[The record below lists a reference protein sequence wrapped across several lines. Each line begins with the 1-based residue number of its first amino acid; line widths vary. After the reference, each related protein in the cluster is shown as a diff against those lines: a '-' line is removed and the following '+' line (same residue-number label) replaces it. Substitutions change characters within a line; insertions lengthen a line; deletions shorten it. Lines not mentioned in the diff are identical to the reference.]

1 MALVRY
7 EARADGRAG
16 RIVKEQDREGATVKV
31 VPQPVKV
38 IVSHTTVYV
47 NNVFCKQE
55 SSMISGTYERVWA
68 RGRRRVRRGPG
79 GFGRRF
85 R

>member
-1 MALVRY
+1 MGGQV
-7 EARADGRAG
+7 
-16 RIVKEQDREGATVKV
+16 RIVKDQDREGVPVKV
-31 VPQPVKV
+31 LPQPVKV

-55 SSMISGTYERVWA
+55 SSMISGTYAMALA
-68 RGRRRVRRGPG
+68 RGRRCVQRGSS

>member
-1 MALVRY
+1 MRY
-7 EARADGRAG
+7 EAQADGRAG
-16 RIVKEQDREGATVKV
+16 RIVKEQGRGGASVKV

-38 IVSHTTVYV
+38 ILSHTTVYV
-47 NNVFCKQE
+47 NNVFYKQE
-55 SSMISGTYERVWA
+55 SSIISGTYALEWS
-68 RGRRRVRRGPG
+68 RGRRRVRRGPS

>member
-7 EARADGRAG
+7 EAQADGRAG
-16 RIVKEQDREGATVKV
+16 RFVKEQDREGAPVKV
-31 VPQPVKV
+31 EPQPVKV

-47 NNVFCKQE
+47 NNVLCKQE
-55 SSMISGTYERVWA
+55 SSMISDTYARAWA
-68 RGRRRVRRGPG
+68 RGRRRVQRGPG